1 ENAEATKKVF
11 TSEGFFRTGDNG
23 YLDEFG
29 NLHIKGRQKEMIVTG
44 AGINVYPDDIE
55 PFLIKQKEVREVCVI
70 GKQTKDG
77 EEVHAVFVFD
87 DGKIQDGTD
96 RHQIAKSI
104 LEKVN
109 NELDSL
115 QQIGGYTIWHE
126 KEFPKTSTM
135 KIQKFKV
142 KQCIEERTGESV
154 NGLASEITEDKLIS
168 IISKVT
174 GKNKNEVSENSVLVS
189 DLGLTSIVRL
199 ELVNMIEQEYRLDM
213 EDSAINQNTT
223 VCDLRNM
230 IEKREKHKNK
240 NHLHSMTDNTLVRL
254 TRGTID
260 KLIFIPIFRYF
271 VNMKVT
277 GLENIINTEKPVL
290 LVSNHLSYFD
300 IPAIFYALP
309 SKIRYE
315 ISVAA
320 GDEFFFQENGS
331 ALNKFLRNF
340 AYRFASFF
348 FNIFIL
354 PQKEG
359 FRSAI
364 QFMGNLIDNKKNIAF
379 FPEGGLMRDGKIL
392 PFQKGIGLL
401 VRELRIPVIPV

>member
-1 ENAEATKKVF
+1 
-11 TSEGFFRTGDNG
+11 
-23 YLDEFG
+23 
-29 NLHIKGRQKEMIVTG
+29 MIVTG

-55 PFLIKQKEVREVCVI
+55 PFLIKQKKCARYVLLANKPKMAKRCT
-70 GKQTKDG
+70 QYLFLMT
-77 EEVHAVFVFD
+77 A
-87 DGKIQDGTD
+87 KIQDGTD

-320 GDEFFFQENGS
+320 GDEFFS
-331 ALNKFLRNF
+331 
-340 AYRFASFF
+340 
-348 FNIFIL
+348 
-354 PQKEG
+354 
-359 FRSAI
+359 
-364 QFMGNLIDNKKNIAF
+364 KKTVA
-379 FPEGGLMRDGKIL
+379 R
-392 PFQKGIGLL
+392 
-401 VRELRIPVIPV
+401 